1 VTAAR
6 SIAPEG
12 VAGSPDGEANGP
24 PARATKPAVMGGARM
39 PNGHA
44 VTGRGAKK

>member
-12 VAGSPDGEANGP
+12 VARSLGGEVNGP

-44 VTGRGAKK
+44 GTEHDAKK